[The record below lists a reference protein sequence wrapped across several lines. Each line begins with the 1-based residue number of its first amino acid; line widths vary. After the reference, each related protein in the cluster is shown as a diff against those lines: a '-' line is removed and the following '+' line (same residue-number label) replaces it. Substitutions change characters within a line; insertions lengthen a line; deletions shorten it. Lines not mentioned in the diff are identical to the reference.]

1 LPALSCKWNLY
12 GPFTRQKNCLK
23 ARGKIGTD
31 HFMLAVDE
39 VKHDVY
45 GKPTSPFAAAFVNNN

>member
-1 LPALSCKWNLY
+1 MEPLRAIYTTEKLAEDPWKDWY
-12 GPFTRQKNCLK
+12 GPRY
-23 ARGKIGTD
+23 
-31 HFMLAVDE
+31 VVYE